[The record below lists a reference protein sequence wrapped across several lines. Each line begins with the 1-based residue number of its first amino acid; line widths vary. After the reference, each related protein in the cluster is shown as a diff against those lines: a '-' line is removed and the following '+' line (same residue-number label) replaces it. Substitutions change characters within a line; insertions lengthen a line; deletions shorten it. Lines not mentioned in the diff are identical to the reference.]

1 MAETFGD
8 QIRII
13 FKDFPLNTHPQA
25 FKAAEGAQCARVQG
39 RFWEYHD
46 TLFANQGALA
56 IADLKR
62 YAGELSLDQ
71 AAFDNCLDSGETASL
86 VQQDLAEA
94 ERYGISSTPTL
105 FINGRMVAG
114 ALPYETFAE
123 LISDELARVR

>member
-1 MAETFGD
+1 M
-8 QIRII
+8 
-13 FKDFPLNTHPQA
+13 
-25 FKAAEGAQCARVQG
+25 QG